1 LVNRPIIVA
10 RELTKIHEEFV
21 SGLPAELL
29 GRFDAPQGEFT
40 LLIPPVDL
48 ASEPVAEIT
57 DDQVLD
63 LFGQITELR
72 QSGSKRDAARET
84 GERLG
89 LTAKQV
95 YDIIERNK

>member
-1 LVNRPIIVA
+1 M
-10 RELTKIHEEFV
+10 
-21 SGLPAELL
+21 
-29 GRFDAPQGEFT
+29 
-40 LLIPPVDL
+40 
-48 ASEPVAEIT
+48 
-57 DDQVLD
+57 

-72 QSGSKRDAARET
+72 QSGSKRDTARET